1 MKKSKCNKCGITL
14 CVNCQNIEKLKNQC
28 EFDCWIEQISEDNIP
43 EFCEDG
49 EENCL
54 SCGI

>member
-14 CVNCQNIEKLKNQC
+14 CSNCQNIEKLKNQC
-28 EFDCWIEQISEDNIP
+28 EFDCWIEKINEENIP
-43 EFCEDG
+43 EFCEEG